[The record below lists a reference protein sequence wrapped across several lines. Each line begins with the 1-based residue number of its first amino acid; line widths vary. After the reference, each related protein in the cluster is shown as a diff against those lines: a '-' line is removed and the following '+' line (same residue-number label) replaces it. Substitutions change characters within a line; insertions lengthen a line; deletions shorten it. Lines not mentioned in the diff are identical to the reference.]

1 MRRDRCGRCCP
12 RHHCGSQGYSRGAPR
27 ADNGCGCGFAL
38 ICLGAGYRGTKARNC
53 WRNRHGDLPL
63 RKPSPLNS
71 TSRPRRRHRAK
82 RTTHCQRRATGNG
95 DTPILSIL
103 KRAWGSLVVWRPML
117 WMGWSSSGSA
127 AFSAPTESFPRFTP
141 GQPKLG
147 FSRRGL
153 LGTNRRPSKTPSS
166 TSLLWAGPP
175 GASCV
180 RQALLQLRTPNVE
193 GSEPVIG
200 ANPGTARTVV
210 APMTMIFGIISGIL
224 SN

>member
-1 MRRDRCGRCCP
+1 MWLCPDLSGRGLP
-12 RHHCGSQGYSRGAPR
+12 GHQSAELLAKSAWRPPPAEAISLELNEPSKAATSGKEN
-27 ADNGCGCGFAL
+27 DAL
-38 ICLGAGYRGTKARNC
+38 PKG
-53 WRNRHGDLPL
+53 
-63 RKPSPLNS
+63 
-71 TSRPRRRHRAK
+71 
-82 RTTHCQRRATGNG
+82 ATGNG

-103 KRAWGSLVVWRPML
+103 KRAWGSLVVWRSLL